1 MSRPVRQRKD
11 IMNTLSPTLA
21 ATRTRPD
28 PDAAAAPL
36 AMRALAA
43 AHLFVRPKRRA
54 AEASPAATAARTLR
68 LPVGELRY
76 WIEGEGAPVLLVH
89 GWEGAPTDLDA
100 IARALRS
107 RGQAVAWVE
116 LPAHGESNV
125 SWTSVPHAA
134 QAVALL
140 GTALGRLRGVVAH
153 SVGGAV
159 ASLAMGGQLQ
169 SRRAVLIGSPAEY
182 RDYVHGFARSFGLGD
197 DGAQALAQ
205 ALADHYGIDVDRV
218 STPAAVRR
226 LDASALLI
234 HSREDPVVP
243 FRDAE
248 LIAGAWPGAVLQGVD
263 GLGHR
268 RILSDPE
275 VVAAAVAH
283 VCD

>member
-1 MSRPVRQRKD
+1 
-11 IMNTLSPTLA
+11 MNTLSPTPVA
-21 ATRTRPD
+21 PKTRTD

-36 AMRALAA
+36 ATRALAA

-54 AEASPAATAARTLR
+54 ADAAPAATPARTLR

-76 WIEGEGAPVLLVH
+76 WIEGEGEPVLLVH

-100 IARALRS
+100 IARALRA

-116 LPAHGESNV
+116 LPAHGASNV
-125 SWTSVPHAA
+125 TWTSVPHAG

-140 GTALGRLRGVVAH
+140 GAALGRLRGVIAH

-159 ASLAMGGQLQ
+159 ASLALGEQLQ
-169 SRRAVLIGSPAEY
+169 SPRVVLIGAPADY
-182 RDYVHGFARSFGLGD
+182 RDYVQGFARAFGLGN
-197 DGAQALAQ
+197 DGARALTRALAEQ
-205 ALADHYGIDVDRV
+205 YGIDVDSV
-218 STPAAVRR
+218 STPAAARR
-226 LDASALLI
+226 RDASALLI
-234 HSREDPVVP
+234 HSRDDAVVP

-248 LIAGAWPGAVLQGVD
+248 VIAAAWPGAVLHSVD

-275 VVAAAVAH
+275 VVAAAVGH
-283 VCD
+283 VYG